1 MAVAGGDVPGL
12 RNLKD
17 SLKSTWRNDKSQWG
31 IEHWILEILNMHP
44 TDPRKPIP
52 RHAKTE
58 KMPVVDPWSAN
69 LFVIVH
75 AAWPMVLQQL
85 YIWYTGKNLHPVAA
99 FLLYMTAYQFNAV
112 NEINIIQRLGHQY
125 GFLDGDKHE
134 RDQIP
139 DVGVAKAF
147 WALIGITS
155 IRPLYHI
162 FIAYRV
168 DQPPTLSWWIPVE
181 LALYA
186 VILDLFFY
194 IYHRSCHELDALWK
208 YHRTHHL
215 TKHPNTMLSS
225 YADTEQELIEMVVVP
240 LLTYGTL
247 KLMGF
252 PMGFYDCWVCLEF
265 LLFAEAFGHSGVRVH
280 ILPPGTSAW
289 LLQLFDCELVTEDH
303 DLHHRKGWRQSH
315 NYGKQTRLW
324 DKLFGTCHDRI
335 ESAKGNIDYS
345 TSVRFPMF

>member
-1 MAVAGGDVPGL
+1 MSVVGNEVPGL
-12 RNLKD
+12 RSLKD
-17 SLKSTWRNDKSQWG
+17 STKSTWRDNKSSWG
-31 IEHWILEILNMHP
+31 FEHWVIDLINLHPNKLGVEIP
-44 TDPRKPIP
+44 K
-52 RHAKTE
+52 HAKTE
-58 KMPVVDPWSAN
+58 KIPVVDPWTAN
-69 LFVIVH
+69 AWVILH

-85 YIWYTGKNLHPVAA
+85 YIATTGKNLHPVLA
-99 FLLYMTAYQFNAV
+99 FILYVVAYQANAIR
-112 NEINIIQRLGHQY
+112 EIHVIQQLGMKY

-139 DVGVAKAF
+139 DVGVKKAF
-147 WALIGITS
+147 WSLIGITS

-168 DQPPTLSWWIPVE
+168 EQTPKLSWWLPVE
-181 LALYA
+181 IALYA
-186 VILDLFFY
+186 IILDLFFY

-225 YADTEQELIEMVVVP
+225 YADTEQEMIEMVVVP
-240 LLTYGTL
+240 LLTYGVL
-247 KLMGF
+247 KLIGL

-265 LLFAEAFGHSGVRVH
+265 LLFAEAFGHSGVRLH
-280 ILPPGTSAW
+280 IVPPGTSAW
-289 LLQLFDCELVTEDH
+289 FLQKFDCELVTEDH

-324 DKLFGTCHDRI
+324 DKVFGTCHDRI
-335 ESAKGNIDYS
+335 ESAKDNIDWNN
-345 TSVRFPMF
+345 VVKFPVF